1 MKIEVNHLEDDRRKF
16 LDHKIKSKMFREIEE
31 SFKIEKPHFFIYKN
45 IREYN
50 RKWENYPLKEAI
62 IYKGDLPKEY
72 SIFIEQGILSPL
84 QFNIPDM
91 PILRKGGEEIEFC
104 VESLN
109 DFKKELTKSLHK
121 DFCLESHSEGFYIL
135 WIPSDYNPDKLRYIY
150 HSIQD
155 TELLPLYK
163 SILEKDDQEK
173 CLPLYLPQSCL
184 K

>member
-1 MKIEVNHLEDDRRKF
+1 MKIEVSHPEDDRRKF
-16 LDHKIKSKMFREIEE
+16 LDRKIKSRMFREIGE
-31 SFKIEKPHFFIYKN
+31 SFKIEGTHFFIYKN
-45 IREYN
+45 IREYDSE
-50 RKWENYPLKEAI
+50 WDFPMKEAI

-72 SIFIEQGILSPL
+72 SIFLEQGILSSL

-91 PILRKGGEEIEFC
+91 PILRKGVKEVEFC
-104 VESLN
+104 VESIN
-109 DFKKELTKSLHK
+109 DFKKKLISLLHK
-121 DFCLESHSEGFYIL
+121 DFCLAQHNDEFLIL
-135 WIPSDYNPDKLRYIY
+135 WIPPDYNPDNDSYIY
-150 HSIQD
+150 HRIHD